1 LCFKAT
7 GKLLLLLESFS
18 RPVGA
23 ADARQMMLGSAV
35 SQWSRTENGRS
46 LHSPGGRW
54 AFLFAIVVSALVSTT
69 DEASSQPVDPGAK
82 LQFDMPM
89 QPLASALS
97 AFGVTTR
104 LELFYESTLIE
115 SHRSPSIRGVFSPDV
130 ALRLLLEGTGLSV
143 ASFEPGTMTILPP
156 PPQPGSGTELAKIKG
171 KGLVLNSTDPN
182 KGYKV
187 IDSSSS
193 GYCIVMPVSTFKK
206 FHNEKILPNM
216 AAIRAAYVLPTPPV
230 PPVPTT
236 TSAATVVRTGT
247 GDISMAANGDIK
259 LNGGASI
266 YTAGRRDLA
275 VFSDFTTA
283 PVSVSYG
290 IGGGHLSIAAGGNID
305 VALPTDRSLMQHY
318 AEWLKRQG
326 VTDGSYVFGHY
337 NQGSSGLMPAQQSS
351 WWVDYG
357 NFQRG
362 VGALGGGNVDVSAG
376 GDLVNLTVALP
387 TNARVRGGRSITER
401 KLLELRNGG
410 AMTVEAGGV
419 VRAGYYYVGR
429 GAGTIEAGEFA
440 IGREVKALAGTQ
452 LITYPIAPILSLG
465 DATLDVRTAGDLRL
479 QTFLDPL
486 LVGKGVV
493 NEPTFM
499 SSQTERTAISL
510 TSTGG
515 DVILIGQ
522 ATYLSK
528 DVTTVSEQQAYGD
541 VNLFAGNIYP
551 SKTRVT
557 ALKPW

>member
-1 LCFKAT
+1 
-7 GKLLLLLESFS
+7 
-18 RPVGA
+18 
-23 ADARQMMLGSAV
+23 
-35 SQWSRTENGRS
+35 
-46 LHSPGGRW
+46 
-54 AFLFAIVVSALVSTT
+54 
-69 DEASSQPVDPGAK
+69 
-82 LQFDMPM
+82 
-89 QPLASALS
+89 
-97 AFGVTTR
+97 
-104 LELFYESTLIE
+104 
-115 SHRSPSIRGVFSPDV
+115 
-130 ALRLLLEGTGLSV
+130 
-143 ASFEPGTMTILPP
+143 
-156 PPQPGSGTELAKIKG
+156 
-171 KGLVLNSTDPN
+171 
-182 KGYKV
+182 
-187 IDSSSS
+187 
-193 GYCIVMPVSTFKK
+193 
-206 FHNEKILPNM
+206 
-216 AAIRAAYVLPTPPV
+216 
-230 PPVPTT
+230 
-236 TSAATVVRTGT
+236 
-247 GDISMAANGDIK
+247 
-259 LNGGASI
+259 
-266 YTAGRRDLA
+266 
-275 VFSDFTTA
+275 
-283 PVSVSYG
+283 
-290 IGGGHLSIAAGGNID
+290 
-305 VALPTDRSLMQHY
+305 
-318 AEWLKRQG
+318 
-326 VTDGSYVFGHY
+326 
-337 NQGSSGLMPAQQSS
+337 MPAQQSS

-401 KLLELRNGG
+401 KLPELRNGG

-557 ALKPW
+557 SLNGSVVNSMSLMHGTIPLSGTLYTMPSSHPELRILAANDVLSGEIVMARATLEMIPSPFEPVAGSTVFPVNVGNRVGLNGVLVNALTPPADNIAGHALHLYNLRNPAHLPNENDYEPSRIYALNGSITGQVTNAGGALLTTKPEKLAPMSDSKTRLIPTFIVTRHFTTPRLMSWRAIFGRSSGDASFETRRPSISCPGSYSLRMMVSSRKSVQ

>member
-1 LCFKAT
+1 
-7 GKLLLLLESFS
+7 
-18 RPVGA
+18 
-23 ADARQMMLGSAV
+23 
-35 SQWSRTENGRS
+35 
-46 LHSPGGRW
+46 
-54 AFLFAIVVSALVSTT
+54 
-69 DEASSQPVDPGAK
+69 
-82 LQFDMPM
+82 
-89 QPLASALS
+89 
-97 AFGVTTR
+97 
-104 LELFYESTLIE
+104 
-115 SHRSPSIRGVFSPDV
+115 
-130 ALRLLLEGTGLSV
+130 
-143 ASFEPGTMTILPP
+143 
-156 PPQPGSGTELAKIKG
+156 
-171 KGLVLNSTDPN
+171 
-182 KGYKV
+182 
-187 IDSSSS
+187 
-193 GYCIVMPVSTFKK
+193 
-206 FHNEKILPNM
+206 
-216 AAIRAAYVLPTPPV
+216 
-230 PPVPTT
+230 
-236 TSAATVVRTGT
+236 VVRTGT